1 MYNGV
6 IRAKILHLSEP
17 VSTKRKHR
25 LKLKA
30 SSQPLKSDRN
40 SISRTDSGKN
50 VTTKVPSNQ
59 RLDGSSATNTGSQS
73 GSKLDRDLNS
83 FEQEEINAGSRTA
96 QEQSREQL
104 VDTDKTLLNFFNNE
118 AADSKDGH
126 YSDAAPQPSRA
137 VDIDIDFG
145 PPSPAVTADIPIPS
159 RDELAAQREMMEEE
173 KVRAALEFKQ
183 QLDAKQKAHSEDV
196 EAAKAKH
203 DKSLQAWATNNN
215 EKRNVRTLLST
226 MHTVLWPG
234 NTWKPVGLGDVIDS
248 KQVKLQYRK
257 AMLVVHP
264 DRCSNQTA
272 EVRFIAKRVFEAINE
287 AYQDFLT
294 KEGLSA

>member
-1 MYNGV
+1 M
-6 IRAKILHLSEP
+6 
-17 VSTKRKHR
+17 
-25 LKLKA
+25 
-30 SSQPLKSDRN
+30 
-40 SISRTDSGKN
+40 
-50 VTTKVPSNQ
+50 PSNQ

-83 FEQEEINAGSRTA
+83 FEQKEINAGSRTA

-183 QLDAKQKAHSEDV
+183 QV
-196 EAAKAKH
+196 
-203 DKSLQAWATNNN
+203 
-215 EKRNVRTLLST
+215 
-226 MHTVLWPG
+226 P
-234 NTWKPVGLGDVIDS
+234 
-248 KQVKLQYRK
+248 
-257 AMLVVHP
+257 
-264 DRCSNQTA
+264 
-272 EVRFIAKRVFEAINE
+272 
-287 AYQDFLT
+287 
-294 KEGLSA
+294 